1 MLLIEADG
9 KALFAEHGI
18 PVPDSVLVT
27 GPPVA
32 NLPGTGPW
40 IVKAQV
46 PAGGRG
52 KAGGVLRGV
61 SLQQVNAAVQRLV
74 GTRLKG
80 HQVDACLVEHAVAGE
95 ERYLA
100 VMVDAAS
107 YGVRIIYA
115 AEGGVEVENTGAATA
130 RVCAPEVD
138 AVAAAVAQLVAAEPP
153 AQRDAIVAIGRKL
166 ATLLLEHE
174 LALAEINPLFISA
187 FGCVAGDAKVV
198 VDLNAVERQPRIA
211 ALIEARAETYAD
223 ANRKLREGFDYVELD
238 PLGEIGLVTTGA
250 GLSMMLI
257 DEITARG
264 GKPLNFCDIRTSQM
278 RGSPARLQRVL
289 EWITSRPSLRVV
301 LVNIFAGIT
310 DLAEFA
316 TLLATAIEQTP
327 TLRVPVVARLVGR
340 GADQAQRILAEHQP
354 GVLVTEDL
362 EDALQRISR
371 GLEKNTPPP
380 LEGGGRG
387 EGSAGGS
394 HQPTPPPNPLP
405 QGEGENRGA

>member
-18 PVPDSVLVT
+18 PVPDSVLVSA
-27 GPPVA
+27 PPVA
-32 NLPGTGPW
+32 DLPGTGPW

-46 PAGGRG
+46 PVGGRG

-61 SLQQVNAAVQRLV
+61 SLQQVNAAVQQLV

-80 HQVDACLVEHAVAGE
+80 HQVDSCLVEHAVAGD

-100 VMVDAAS
+100 VMVDAAR
-107 YGVRIIYA
+107 YGVRVIYA
-115 AEGGVEVENTGAATA
+115 AQGGVEIERTGAATGL
-130 RVCAPEVD
+130 VSAPDVD
-138 AVAAAVAQLVAAEPP
+138 AITAAVAQLVAAEPP
-153 AQRDAIVAIGRKL
+153 TQRDAIIAIGRKL
-166 ATLLLEHE
+166 ATLLLRHE
-174 LALAEINPLFISA
+174 LALAEINPLFVSA

-198 VDLNAVERQPRIA
+198 VDLSAVERQPRIA
-211 ALIEARAETYAD
+211 AMIAARADSYAD

-257 DEITARG
+257 DELTARG

-289 EWITSRPSLRVV
+289 EWITSRETLRVV

-316 TLLATAIEQTP
+316 TLLATAVEQTP
-327 TLRVPVVARLVGR
+327 GLRVPIVARLVGR
-340 GADQAQRILAEHQP
+340 GAEDARRILAERQP
-354 GVLVTEDL
+354 DIMVIEDL
-362 EDALQRISR
+362 EAALQQIDAVIAAAQCRADES
-371 GLEKNTPPP
+371 
-380 LEGGGRG
+380 GR
-387 EGSAGGS
+387 A
-394 HQPTPPPNPLP
+394 
-405 QGEGENRGA
+405 